1 MTWEIW
7 LSVVVGLIVI
17 WLAVMVLPSAARYLK
32 MKRM

>member
-7 LSVVVGLIVI
+7 LLVVLGLIVI
-17 WLAVMVLPSAARYLK
+17 WLAAVTVPSAVRYLK